1 MPLPQ
6 ALGLPWARST
16 LCGVTAAHDYDDLH
30 RLVDRLTPGQARA
43 LRAVALVL
51 VESRPDETETLTSA
65 AVSTGRRRRLSFA
78 GIMDAEPDLAERS
91 EDILRAEFGRP
102 SG

>member
-1 MPLPQ
+1 
-6 ALGLPWARST
+6 
-16 LCGVTAAHDYDDLH
+16 VTAAHDYDDLH

-51 VESRPDETETLTSA
+51 VESRSDETEALAPTVSA
-65 AVSTGRRRRLSFA
+65 GRRRRLSFA

-91 EDILRAEFGRP
+91 EDILRAEFGRLP
-102 SG
+102 E